1 MASHKHM
8 LFKSCDCIFSSCLN
22 VRSDVINRGGGAGA
36 RREGGYTRGAVR
48 KQIAFFIL
56 EEISPIYDTVFP
68 KAKEETVLGE
78 FR

>member
-1 MASHKHM
+1 M
-8 LFKSCDCIFSSCLN
+8 
-22 VRSDVINRGGGAGA
+22 
-36 RREGGYTRGAVR
+36 RGAVR